1 MHVILKRS
9 RQWRQPGPGPGAA
22 RTRLRNTVPRP
33 DHSGR
38 LAVQALPAGGLA
50 ERLHISPGELPGRR
64 KLHRG
69 WRRRQLAPSTPP
81 GETILRTQIYSA
93 TAMLVTSQATIAD
106 CSSPQLSVQNLP
118 ICTPPIGGSEWPTST
133 QIFNKA
139 DILPAQMYVGIS
151 QPENWT
157 GSG

>member
-1 MHVILKRS
+1 M
-9 RQWRQPGPGPGAA
+9 
-22 RTRLRNTVPRP
+22 RLS
-33 DHSGR
+33 SGH
-38 LAVQALPAGGLA
+38 
-50 ERLHISPGELPGRR
+50 E
-64 KLHRG
+64 
-69 WRRRQLAPSTPP
+69 
-81 GETILRTQIYSA
+81 IYSA

-151 QPENWT
+151 QPENLDRIWVIPDV
-157 GSG
+157 GIRA